1 MGATI
6 YLLILIAAFIGIVVW
21 VFGRKRKARF
31 AKDAGSLSTMGRIE
45 QRGFRPNEGCHRQI
59 LTEIALIL

>member
-6 YLLILIAAFIGIVVW
+6 YLLILLAAFIGIVVW

-31 AKDAGSLSTMGRIE
+31 AWDTRIPLDDGKD
-45 QRGFRPNEGCHRQI
+45 
-59 LTEIALIL
+59 